1 MATKRTALKDRRA
14 QDRKGVDALIPTSST
29 ATNDAPDAA
38 RTKVTVYIRPD
49 QVVAIEDLQLAIR
62 KETGT
67 RPDKSAL
74 MQQAI
79 DLLIDKHSKTA

>member
-1 MATKRTALKDRRA
+1 MAAKRTSLKDRRA
-14 QDRKGVDALIPTSST
+14 QDRKGVDAIIPTSST
-29 ATNDAPDAA
+29 IPSALDAA

-62 KETGT
+62 KDTGT

-79 DLLIDKHSKTA
+79 DLLMEKHTKPV